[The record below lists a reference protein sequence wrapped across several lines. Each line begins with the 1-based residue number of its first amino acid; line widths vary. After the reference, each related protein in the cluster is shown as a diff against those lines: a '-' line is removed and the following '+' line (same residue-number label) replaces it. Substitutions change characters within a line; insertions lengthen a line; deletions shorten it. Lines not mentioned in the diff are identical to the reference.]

1 MIDRQS
7 NEQMNKLL
15 IASIIALISGPVYSY
30 EMQYRNTKCNVYYNN
45 WGKVYTGVPC
55 KAWFDNTSTLSRVKV
70 YLPNTKQW
78 YDWGTGYKNVTKDE
92 RWAECIRH
100 TGKEGNQYQ
109 VCTQQS
115 PNQLNIK

>member
-1 MIDRQS
+1 M
-7 NEQMNKLL
+7 KK
-15 IASIIALISGPVYSY
+15 LISLAFVSLTSLPAFAYQ
-30 EMQYRNTKCNVYYNN
+30 MQYRETKCNVYYNN
-45 WGKVYTGVPC
+45 WGQVFTAVPC

-78 YDWGTGYKNVTKDE
+78 YDWGTGYSNVTKDP

-100 TGKEGNQYQ
+100 TGKGGNQYQ

-115 PNQLNIK
+115 PSELKIK